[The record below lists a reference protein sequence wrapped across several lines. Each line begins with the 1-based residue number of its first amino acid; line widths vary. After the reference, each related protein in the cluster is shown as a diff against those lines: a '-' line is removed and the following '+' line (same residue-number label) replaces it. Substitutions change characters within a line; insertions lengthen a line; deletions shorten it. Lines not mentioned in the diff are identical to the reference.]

1 MIFSLIGL
9 FRCLYVPRR
18 YARLPFSRCILSH
31 DDYDPVTV
39 SLTEKEVK
47 RCIEA
52 IDWYIESFA
61 PKMEERGLDLE
72 IARYEDLMYRFMGV
86 PDKNMKMHVEQREED
101 QRS

>member
-1 MIFSLIGL
+1 MIYFLVGL
-9 FRCLYVPRR
+9 FRCLYVPRP
-18 YARLPFSRCILSH
+18 YARLPFSRCSLSH

-52 IDWYIESFA
+52 VFWYLESHA
-61 PKMEERGLDLE
+61 EEMESRGLDLE

-86 PDKNMKMHVEQREED
+86 PDDKMRVEQRKED
-101 QRS
+101 RRN